1 LARATTLGTN
11 DALGLVAPDLGID
24 VDVLLE
30 QPDREVTAQFDGP
43 LFPLVEGHELILVPG
58 IEHQV
63 EGSGGVDQPALAKG
77 LVGLVGLRSRVVH
90 RGSLRVV
97 ESTGLRLQPIIP
109 PGPTAE
115 TRMHPQAS

>member
-11 DALGLVAPDLGID
+11 DALGLVRPNFGID

-43 LFPLVEGHELILVPG
+43 LFPLVEGHELILVLG

-63 EGSGGVDQPALAKG
+63 EGSGGVGQPALAQG

-90 RGSLRVV
+90 G
-97 ESTGLRLQPIIP
+97 
-109 PGPTAE
+109 GP
-115 TRMHPQAS
+115 SG

>member
-11 DALGLVAPDLGID
+11 DALGLVRPDLGIE

-43 LFPLVEGHELILVPG
+43 LFPLVEGHELILVLG

-63 EGSGGVDQPALAKG
+63 EGSGGVGQPALAKG
-77 LVGLVGLRSRVVH
+77 LVGLVGLRLRAVH
-90 RGSLRVV
+90 G
-97 ESTGLRLQPIIP
+97 GP
-109 PGPTAE
+109 PGSQGGVFEPVAT
-115 TRMHPQAS
+115 

>member
-11 DALGLVAPDLGID
+11 DALGLVRPDLGIE

-43 LFPLVEGHELILVPG
+43 LFPLVEGHELILILG

-63 EGSGGVDQPALAKG
+63 EGSGGVGQPALAKG
-77 LVGLVGLRSRVVH
+77 LVGLVGLKLRVVH
-90 RGSLRVV
+90 G
-97 ESTGLRLQPIIP
+97 
-109 PGPTAE
+109 GP
-115 TRMHPQAS
+115 SG